1 MTHRPSEGPSAQ
13 GSQVMVKALRTAG
26 LSHST
31 QAIDRTQQA
40 MGTFENEDCIVGYLY
55 EPECN
60 SDEIPDSSESD
71 SDTATDTSEDSGE
84 ELMIATN
91 G

>member
-1 MTHRPSEGPSAQ
+1 
-13 GSQVMVKALRTAG
+13 
-26 LSHST
+26 
-31 QAIDRTQQA
+31 
-40 MGTFENEDCIVGYLY
+40 MGTFENEDCIVVYLY
-55 EPECN
+55 EPEYN

-71 SDTATDTSEDSGE
+71 SDTATDTSEESEDSGE